1 MYTLQY
7 IPVQWLAL
15 LYLVITK
22 SEVLQYPCM
31 PTLSSL
37 CNRFKDESLYAFKI
51 LVDLFLMRSWFCGSE
66 SSYVLFWPR
75 CLQDSC
81 SDVTP
86 LLPVL
91 NPVCLLLTCRLC
103 WYCLEVNLKLQAL
116 QCEKDAGW
124 GLCWPQNLSFHILS
138 LLQCYYTSLHT
149 IQTSSYL
156 FYMYT

>member
-1 MYTLQY
+1 M
-7 IPVQWLAL
+7 
-15 LYLVITK
+15 ITK

-66 SSYVLFWPR
+66 SNRVLFWPR

-86 LLPVL
+86 LLPCSAD
-91 NPVCLLLTCRLC
+91 PVCLLLTCRLC
-103 WYCLEVNLKLQAL
+103 WYCLKVNLKLQAL

-138 LLQCYYTSLHT
+138 LLQCYYTTSKLLLHVYIIMHQSNVSLH
-149 IQTSSYL
+149 S
-156 FYMYT
+156 